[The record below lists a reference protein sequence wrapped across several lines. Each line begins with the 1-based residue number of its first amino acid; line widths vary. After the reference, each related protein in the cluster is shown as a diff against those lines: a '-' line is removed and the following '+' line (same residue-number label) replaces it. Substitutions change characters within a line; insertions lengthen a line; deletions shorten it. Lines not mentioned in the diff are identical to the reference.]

1 MENSFCAQIKK
12 QGKQADISQFRAQLD
27 ALGLK
32 IIQVT
37 ADGNC
42 FFRSV
47 VVGWLYCKCYSLYV
61 FLLFFSGHILLLLSV
76 GCCIKYV
83 LTIY

>member
-1 MENSFCAQIKK
+1 MGEQIKK
-12 QGKQADISQFRAQLD
+12 HGKQADISEFRQQLD

-42 FFRSV
+42 SFRSV
-47 VVGWLYCKCYSLYV
+47 
-61 FLLFFSGHILLLLSV
+61 I
-76 GCCIKYV
+76 I
-83 LTIY
+83 

>member
-1 MENSFCAQIKK
+1 MKK
-12 QGKQADISQFRAQLD
+12 QGKQADISEFRAQLD

-42 FFRSV
+42 FFSLQGPGRSI
-47 VVGWLYCKCYSLYV
+47 GRQR
-61 FLLFFSGHILLLLSV
+61 G
-76 GCCIKYV
+76 G
-83 LTIY
+83 T

>member
-1 MENSFCAQIKK
+1 MKK
-12 QGKQADISQFRAQLD
+12 QGKQAENISEFRAQLD

-37 ADGNC
+37 SDGNC

-47 VVGWLYCKCYSLYV
+47 FGGLILNIQYDIIYVYCNIV
-61 FLLFFSGHILLLLSV
+61 
-76 GCCIKYV
+76 
-83 LTIY
+83 

>member
-1 MENSFCAQIKK
+1 MHMQQAKK
-12 QGKQADISQFRAQLD
+12 HGKQADISEFRAQLD

-42 FFRSV
+42 FFRFVLSKINPFLH
-47 VVGWLYCKCYSLYV
+47 VGLYQNPRECVCKLDACSSLV
-61 FLLFFSGHILLLLSV
+61 
-76 GCCIKYV
+76 
-83 LTIY
+83 

>member
-1 MENSFCAQIKK
+1 MKKK
-12 QGKQADISQFRAQLD
+12 QGKQQQADISEFRAQLD

-47 VVGWLYCKCYSLYV
+47 LKYS
-61 FLLFFSGHILLLLSV
+61 
-76 GCCIKYV
+76 
-83 LTIY
+83 